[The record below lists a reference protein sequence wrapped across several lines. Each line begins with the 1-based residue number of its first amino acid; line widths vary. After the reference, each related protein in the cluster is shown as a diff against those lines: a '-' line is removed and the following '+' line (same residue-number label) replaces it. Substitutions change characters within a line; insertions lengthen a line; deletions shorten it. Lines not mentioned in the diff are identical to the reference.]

1 MTKLQFRGAK
11 SDEGFTLIELMIVV
25 TIIGILAAVAIPR
38 YITYVRS
45 SQTAEAGNTSGM
57 IVSAIRAYVD
67 AQGMSASAAA
77 TAFNN
82 NYVLVSGDAAP
93 PTLTSAKTDLTTIIP
108 QLALPS
114 GSAFDYAITAAQAT
128 DNGSDVQFCVTAAGR
143 RHLERGHR
151 PLFLN
156 AAPGYEYERLGRTHL
171 QEEFHHRRDDRGGRL
186 LRRHGDPG
194 HGSWDPRLT

>member
-128 DNGSDVQFCVTAAGR
+128 DNGSDVQFCITAAGR
-143 RHLERGHR
+143 PAAGISNTGIVLYSSMP
-151 PLFLN
+151 PLATNTSGWEGRIFKKN
-156 AAPGYEYERLGRTHL
+156 FTTGAMIAAGGYCGAT
-171 QEEFHHRRDDRGGRL
+171 GTPVTAVG
-186 LRRHGDPG
+186 
-194 HGSWDPRLT
+194 T